1 MVKVDVDRNNDE
13 LVKKIFDELPYD
25 IIYEIYQ
32 FCPNKT
38 IFIQKT
44 IKHKSIK
51 LFCNAFIITFSSYGL
66 GLLITENY
74 SKELIILN
82 FFLGYVILVL
92 SGAFIAA
99 TYLICS
105 DPYE

>member
-1 MVKVDVDRNNDE
+1 MVKINVDRNNDE
-13 LVKKIFDELPYD
+13 LVKKIFDKLPYD

-32 FCPNKT
+32 FCPNKK

-51 LFCNAFIITFSSYGL
+51 LLCYAFIVIFSSYGF

-74 SKELIILN
+74 SKELILFN

-92 SGAFIAA
+92 SGVGI
-99 TYLICS
+99 
-105 DPYE
+105 